1 MKKLSFYIF
10 HFTFFIF
17 LAGCA
22 TKTIPVYVNINSPQI
37 KVSDEGFL
45 KEAPGYKQLIIYK
58 AGNEPVSF
66 TLKQDEICINNNC
79 INRYIFMQKYFR
91 GLKKDIFDK
100 ILNKEPLSLGFY
112 QKTKDGFVEKSE
124 NIYYRVSKNSV
135 LFKDKKEKIT
145 IFIKY
150 LRSKND

>member
-1 MKKLSFYIF
+1 MKKLSFYILP
-10 HFTFFIF
+10 FTFFIF

-58 AGNEPVSF
+58 AGNEPVKF
-66 TLKQDEICINNNC
+66 TLKQNEICIDNEC
-79 INRYIFMQKYFR
+79 IDKNIFIKKYFKY
-91 GLKKDIFDK
+91 LKKDFFDK
-100 ILNKEPLSLGFY
+100 ILNKKPLELKFY
-112 QKTKDGFVEKSE
+112 KKTKNGFIEKSE

-135 LFKDKKEKIT
+135 LFKDKKGKIV

-150 LRSKND
+150 LKEQK